1 MLLRSKMRRL
11 PPVHQATLKAILEH
25 LSRVAAHHEKNKMD
39 SKNLAIVFVGV
50 VFGEDE
56 IPKGLDILTV
66 QTWKVYI

>member
-1 MLLRSKMRRL
+1 
-11 PPVHQATLKAILEH
+11 
-25 LSRVAAHHEKNKMD
+25 MD

>member
-1 MLLRSKMRRL
+1 
-11 PPVHQATLKAILEH
+11 
-25 LSRVAAHHEKNKMD
+25 LSRVAAHQEKNKMD

-66 QTWKVYI
+66 QTWKVFRFYLPFHSIPRLSRHRTL